1 MTSYEQRAYDTL
13 AMKLT
18 EAGYAYENTS
28 WKNDATASIS
38 VTCTRLIDGAD
49 EKRVEEFLF
58 QIYIPNCDYWDPD
71 NEYFNTYAI
80 TDEMTGHTY
89 AFDRADEVVEHI
101 QEITGDLARPWH
113 TN

>member
-1 MTSYEQRAYDTL
+1 MTSYEQRAYDAL

-28 WKNDATASIS
+28 WANDATASIS
-38 VTCTRLIDGAD
+38 VTCTRLVDQ
-49 EKRVEEFLF
+49 EVEQFEF

-71 NEYFNTYAI
+71 NEYFNTYAL
-80 TDEMTGHTY
+80 TNERGHTFD
-89 AFDRADEVVEHI
+89 FDRADEVVEHI
-101 QEITGDLARPWH
+101 QSAHFGVF

>member
-1 MTSYEQRAYDTL
+1 MTSYEQRAYDAL

-28 WKNDATASIS
+28 WDNDATASIS
-38 VTCTRLIDGAD
+38 VTCVRVVQSEDEIDKVMKY
-49 EKRVEEFLF
+49 EF

-80 TDEMTGHTY
+80 THEDTGQTY
-89 AFDRADEVVEHI
+89 DFDRADEVVEHI
-101 QEITGDLARPWH
+101 QDCLQDINF

>member
-1 MTSYEQRAYDTL
+1 MTSYEQRAYDAL

-18 EAGYAYENTS
+18 EAGYSYQNTS
-28 WKNDATASIS
+28 WANDATASIS
-38 VTCTRLIDGAD
+38 VTCARVVNQ
-49 EKRVEEFLF
+49 EVEEFEF

-80 TDEMTGHTY
+80 TDERTGHTY
-89 AFDRADEVVEHI
+89 DFDRVDEVVEHI

>member
-1 MTSYEQRAYDTL
+1 MTSYEQRAYDAL

-28 WKNDATASIS
+28 WDNDATASLS
-38 VTCTRLIDGAD
+38 VTCTRLVDGAD

-71 NEYFNTYAI
+71 NEYFNTYAL
-80 TDEMTGHTY
+80 TDEMTGHTFD
-89 AFDRADEVVEHI
+89 FDRADEVVEHI
-101 QEITGDLARPWH
+101 QAVHRGNVF

>member
-1 MTSYEQRAYDTL
+1 MTSYEQRAYDAL

-28 WKNDATASIS
+28 YGNDATASIS
-38 VTCTRLIDGAD
+38 VTCTRVVKRPTWYDD
-49 EKRVEEFLF
+49 EVQRFEF

-71 NEYFNTYAI
+71 NEYFNTYAV

-89 AFDRADEVVEHI
+89 DFDRADEVVEHI
-101 QEITGDLARPWH
+101 QAVHSDIF

>member
-1 MTSYEQRAYDTL
+1 MTSYEQRAYDAL

-18 EAGYAYENTS
+18 EAGYAYKNTS
-28 WKNDATASIS
+28 WDNDATASIS
-38 VTCTRLIDGAD
+38 VTCVRVVQSEDEIDKVMKY
-49 EKRVEEFLF
+49 EF

-80 TDEMTGHTY
+80 THEVTGQTY
-89 AFDRADEVVEHI
+89 DFDRADEVVEHI
-101 QEITGDLARPWH
+101 QDCLQDIVF

>member
-1 MTSYEQRAYDTL
+1 MTNHEQRAYDAL

-38 VTCTRLIDGAD
+38 VSCARVIISEGED
-49 EKRVEEFLF
+49 EVQQFEF
-58 QIYIPNCDYWDPD
+58 QIYIPNGDCWDPD
-71 NEYFNTYAI
+71 NELFDTYAV
-80 TDEMTGHTY
+80 TEEHNGHTND
-89 AFDRADEVVEHI
+89 FFRADEVVEHI
-101 QEITGDLARPWH
+101 QNCMRDVVF

>member
-18 EAGYAYENTS
+18 EAGYSYQNTS
-28 WKNDATASIS
+28 WDNDATASLS
-38 VTCTRLIDGAD
+38 VTCARVVDQ
-49 EKRVEEFLF
+49 EVEEFEF

-80 TDEMTGHTY
+80 TDETTGHTY
-89 AFDRADEVVEHI
+89 DFDRADEVVEHI

>member
-1 MTSYEQRAYDTL
+1 MTNHEQRAYDAL

-28 WKNDATASIS
+28 WSNDATASIS
-38 VTCTRLIDGAD
+38 VSCARVIISEVED
-49 EKRVEEFLF
+49 EVQQFEF

-71 NEYFNTYAI
+71 NEYFNTYAL
-80 TDEMTGHTY
+80 TDEMTGHTFD
-89 AFDRADEVVEHI
+89 FDRADEVVEHI
-101 QEITGDLARPWH
+101 QDCMRDVIF

>member
-1 MTSYEQRAYDTL
+1 MTNYEQRAYDAL

-28 WKNDATASIS
+28 WDNDATASIS
-38 VTCTRLIDGAD
+38 VTCTRIIESEVD
-49 EKRVEEFLF
+49 EVQRYEF

-71 NEYFNTYAI
+71 NEYFNTYAL
-80 TDEMTGHTY
+80 TDEMTGHTFD
-89 AFDRADEVVEHI
+89 FDRADEVVEHI
-101 QEITGDLARPWH
+101 QAVHRGSVF